1 MRSGA
6 NRLTDES
13 CSKLI
18 NWSGFEPQNALW
30 RSARMRIGVPKEIKT
45 LEFRVGATP
54 GLVQRLVRE
63 GHEVFVEAG
72 AAAGIGLADSAYAQL
87 GAAILPDAEAVFE
100 AADLIVKVKEPQPAE
115 IARLQPR
122 HILFTY
128 LHLAADPHQA
138 RGLMASGC
146 TAIAYE
152 TVTDRFGRLPLLAPM
167 SQVAG
172 RMAVDAGAYHLLRPH
187 GGRGV
192 LLGGA
197 PGVPAAKVVIL
208 GGGVSGKHAAE
219 MAIGHRAD
227 VTLFDISA
235 QRLETLD
242 DQFGGQL
249 KTAFSTHDAVAE
261 LLPTADLVIG
271 CVLIPGAAAPKL
283 VSRAD
288 VERMREGSV
297 LVDVAID
304 QGGCFET
311 SRPTTHAEPTFAVD
325 GVIHYCVANM
335 PGAVPRTSTLALTNA
350 TLPYVSTLAAKG
362 VDQALAEDTGFAEGL
377 NVMAGRIRH
386 PAVARSLGI
395 AA

>member
-1 MRSGA
+1 
-6 NRLTDES
+6 
-13 CSKLI
+13 
-18 NWSGFEPQNALW
+18 
-30 RSARMRIGVPKEIKT
+30 MRIGVPKEIKT

-63 GHEVFVEAG
+63 GHQVFVEAG
-72 AAAGIGLADSAYAQL
+72 AAAGVGVADASYAGVGAEILAT
-87 GAAILPDAEAVFE
+87 AEEVFE
-100 AADLIVKVKEPQPAE
+100 AAELIVKVKEPQPIE
-115 IARLQPR
+115 IARLKPS
-122 HILFTY
+122 HVLFTY
-128 LHLAADPHQA
+128 LHLAADREQTI
-138 RGLMASGC
+138 GLMASGC

-152 TVTDRFGRLPLLAPM
+152 TVTDRWGRLPLLAPM

-197 PGVPAAKVVIL
+197 PGVPAARVVIL
-208 GGGVSGKHAAE
+208 GGGVAGKHAAE
-219 MAIGHRAD
+219 IAIGHRAD

-242 DQFGGQL
+242 DQFGGRL

-261 LLPTADLVIG
+261 LLPQADLVIG
-271 CVLIPGAAAPKL
+271 CVLVPGAAAPKL

-288 VERMREGSV
+288 VARMREGAV

-311 SRPTTHAEPTFAVD
+311 SRPTTHAAPTFVVD
-325 GVIHYCVANM
+325 GVVHYCVANM
-335 PGAVPRTSTLALTNA
+335 PGAAPLTSTYALAAA
-350 TLPYVSTLAAKG
+350 TAPYASALAAKG
-362 VDQALAEDTGFAEGL
+362 VDRALADDPGFAEGL
-377 NVMAGRIRH
+377 NIMDGKVKH
-386 PAVARSLGI
+386 PAVAQSLGL
-395 AA
+395 

>member
-1 MRSGA
+1 
-6 NRLTDES
+6 
-13 CSKLI
+13 
-18 NWSGFEPQNALW
+18 
-30 RSARMRIGVPKEIKT
+30 MRIGVPKEIKT

-54 GLVQRLVRE
+54 GLAQQLVRE

-72 AAAGIGLADSAYAQL
+72 AAAGIGIADQAYADL
-87 GAAILPDAEAVFE
+87 GATILPDADAVFE
-100 AADLIVKVKEPQPAE
+100 AAEMIVKVKEPQAVE
-115 IARLQPR
+115 IARLKPH

-128 LHLAADPHQA
+128 HHLAADREQTV
-138 RGLMASGC
+138 GLMKSGC

-152 TVTDRFGRLPLLAPM
+152 TVTDRWGRLPLLAPM

-172 RMAVDAGAYHLLRPH
+172 RMAVDAGAHHLLRPH
-187 GGRGV
+187 GGRGL

-197 PGVPAAKVVIL
+197 PGVPAARVIIL
-208 GGGVSGKHAAE
+208 GGGVAGKHAAE
-219 MAIGHRAD
+219 IAIGHRAD

-235 QRLETLD
+235 ARLEQLD
-242 DQFGGQL
+242 DQFDGRL

-288 VERMREGSV
+288 VARMRPGAV

-311 SRPTTHAEPTFAVD
+311 SRPTNHAEPTFVVD
-325 GVIHYCVANM
+325 GVVHYCVANM
-335 PGAVPRTSTLALTNA
+335 PGAAPLTSTYALAAA
-350 TLPYVSTLAAKG
+350 TTPYVSALAAKG
-362 VDQALAEDTGFAEGL
+362 VDRALADDAGFAEGL
-377 NVMAGRIRH
+377 NIMAGKVKYA
-386 PAVARSLGI
+386 AVASSLGL
-395 AA
+395 